1 MKFIKALSVFL
12 GTVIGAGI
20 FGLPFVALRAGF
32 FIVVLY
38 FLIMAAVIV
47 LTYFLYGEVILGTE
61 KLHRLPG
68 YVEEYLGKK
77 WKRITFLVTIIGLG
91 GALLAYLILGGQFL
105 NFLFNPYFGGNPILY
120 TFLFFAL
127 GAYLVFRGIK
137 SISPVELSLL
147 VVFVIILFIF
157 FIKALPLIN
166 VDYLKTLDLKF
177 LIYPYGVIL
186 FSLGGSA
193 VIPEIKEML
202 IASPGKSQKVEA
214 RKSLR
219 KVISLGTIIAVIT
232 YLFFIFIVLG
242 VCGPN
247 TSKEAISGLRQI
259 LGSNIIKL
267 GFAFGVIACFT
278 SFLTIALTLKK
289 VFWYDFGFPKNLA
302 WFITCFLP
310 LILFLLGLREFIEVI
325 GFSGAL
331 GMGAEAIIIVFLY
344 RKFLKKKF
352 SKNMNPG
359 FYLLTGIFVLGIIFG
374 IIHFLFV

>member
-1 MKFIKALSVFL
+1 
-12 GTVIGAGI
+12 
-20 FGLPFVALRAGF
+20 
-32 FIVVLY
+32 
-38 FLIMAAVIV
+38 
-47 LTYFLYGEVILGTE
+47 
-61 KLHRLPG
+61 
-68 YVEEYLGKK
+68 
-77 WKRITFLVTIIGLG
+77 
-91 GALLAYLILGGQFL
+91 
-105 NFLFNPYFGGNPILY
+105 
-120 TFLFFAL
+120 
-127 GAYLVFRGIK
+127 
-137 SISPVELSLL
+137 
-147 VVFVIILFIF
+147 
-157 FIKALPLIN
+157 
-166 VDYLKTLDLKF
+166 LKF

>member
-1 MKFIKALSVFL
+1 MVFLKALSVFL

-38 FLIMAAVIV
+38 FLVMAAVVV
-47 LTYFLYGEVILGTE
+47 LTYFLYGEIILGTE

-77 WKRITFLVTIIGLG
+77 WKKITFLVTIIGLG

-105 NFLFNPYFGGNPILY
+105 NFLFNPYFGGNSTLY

-137 SISPVELSLL
+137 SISQIELSLL

-157 FIKALPLIN
+157 FIKAFPFIN
-166 VDYLKTLDLKF
+166 VDYFKTLDLRF
-177 LIYPYGVIL
+177 LIFPYGVIL

-202 IASPGKSQKVEA
+202 MGSGAKKSQEIEV

-219 KVISLGTIIAVIT
+219 KVICLGTIIAVIV
-232 YLFFIFIVLG
+232 YLFFIFIILG
-242 VCGPN
+242 VSGPN
-247 TSKEAISGLRQI
+247 TSKEAISGLWQT
-259 LGSNIIKL
+259 LGDNIIKL
-267 GFAFGVIACFT
+267 GFIFGVITFFT

-289 VFWYDFGFPKNLA
+289 VFWYDFGLPKNLA
-302 WFITCFLP
+302 WGLTCFLP
-310 LILFLLGLREFIEVI
+310 LILFLLGFREFIEVI
-325 GFSGAL
+325 GFTGAVAL
-331 GMGAEAIIIVFLY
+331 GIEGIIIVFLY
-344 RKFLKKKF
+344 QKFLEKKF
-352 SKNMNPG
+352 SKKINPA
-359 FYLLTGIFVLGIIFG
+359 FYLLSGIFILGIILRLYVL
-374 IIHFLFV
+374 H